1 MMDAMTWVGGVWRL
15 ACYATVVWTLGMAFF
30 WLHFGALLGPQQRP
44 YWIRKI
50 RYGAYALL
58 VLASLG
64 VPLVAMDLSGEVR
77 GMVDPVILGLVWQT
91 QIGQMLPGWWI
102 GGIGLLALAPVA
114 QRWRDH
120 TALVAGA
127 LVLIAPSMSG
137 HATDLGGWGRWLV
150 VAHALGWVYWA
161 GSLLPLRWL
170 CGTASSMPP
179 LRATLPQIMIRFG
192 YFGWAYLAL
201 LAGSGLILAWAL
213 VGDWQTLV
221 GTPYGRLL
229 GFKLLLVA
237 LLYAMGA
244 RNKWLLV
251 PALQRQEAGAL
262 QALKRAINLEI
273 LLMGVVLAVAGILA
287 SFITLP

>member
-1 MMDAMTWVGGVWRL
+1 
-15 ACYATVVWTLGMAFF
+15 
-30 WLHFGALLGPQQRP
+30 
-44 YWIRKI
+44 
-50 RYGAYALL
+50 
-58 VLASLG
+58 
-64 VPLVAMDLSGEVR
+64 
-77 GMVDPVILGLVWQT
+77 
-91 QIGQMLPGWWI
+91 
-102 GGIGLLALAPVA
+102 
-114 QRWRDH
+114 
-120 TALVAGA
+120 
-127 LVLIAPSMSG
+127 
-137 HATDLGGWGRWLV
+137 
-150 VAHALGWVYWA
+150 
-161 GSLLPLRWL
+161 
-170 CGTASSMPP
+170 MPP
-179 LRATLPQIMIRFG
+179 LRATLPQVMIRFG